1 MKREIKGQETV
12 DILVINSGS
21 SSIKYTLIDP
31 RTGRILSDGR
41 VEKIGEAEGV
51 WRHRIFTDEGEPRER
66 TARETTPDHGTALES
81 IADALLDERA
91 GVLKDHSSLA
101 AIGHRVVHGG
111 EDFHDPRIID
121 DEVLSTIRE
130 NIPLAPLHNPPN
142 LAGIEVAGRLFPG
155 VPQVAVFDTA
165 FHQTL
170 PREAFL
176 YGIPLRLYEQ
186 EKVRKYG
193 FHGISHGYVSEK
205 AAEFLGRTPGEV
217 NLVTLHLGNGAS
229 MAAVR
234 RGRCVDTSM
243 GMSPLEGLV
252 MGTRCGD
259 VDPSLHIFLAGHL
272 GMSLEEI
279 DDLLNR
285 ESGLKGLCGTN
296 DMRELLNRR
305 AAGDRAAED
314 ALKVYVHRIR
324 KYIGAFCAVLG
335 RTEALVFTAGVGE
348 NSAVVRELCC
358 RGLEGFGIG
367 IDEGKNR
374 SVHPEGGE
382 ISPDGSP
389 VKVLVIPTNEEL
401 KIALET
407 QRVLEANPQWRT
419 T

>member
-1 MKREIKGQETV
+1 V

-21 SSIKYTLIDP
+21 SSIKYTLINP

-51 WRHRIFTDEGEPRER
+51 RRHRIFTDEGESRER
-66 TARETTPDHGTALES
+66 TARETIPDHGTALES
-81 IADALLDERA
+81 IADALLDERP

-111 EDFHDPRIID
+111 EDFHDPTIID
-121 DEVLSTIRE
+121 DEVLAAIRE

-142 LAGIEVAGRLFPG
+142 LAGIEIAGRLFPG

-165 FHQTL
+165 FHLTL

-186 EKVRKYG
+186 EKIRKYG